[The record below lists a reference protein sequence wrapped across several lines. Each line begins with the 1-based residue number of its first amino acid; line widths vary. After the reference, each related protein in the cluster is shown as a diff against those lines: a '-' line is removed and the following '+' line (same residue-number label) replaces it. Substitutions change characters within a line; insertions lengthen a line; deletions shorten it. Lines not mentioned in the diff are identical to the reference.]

1 MDVLNR
7 KPHIWVVGDSTVSGG
22 EDPYYMPR
30 IGWGEALKDYFKD
43 TITIVNLAVAGT
55 SSKSFMQREEYH
67 RLLHELQEG
76 DFLIIG
82 FGHNDEK
89 RGVTT
94 FTSAHE
100 NFETPGSFAYTLYN
114 GYIKIGVERGASS
127 ILVTPIVRRDET
139 LKYTGASVHVT
150 ADGDY
155 PEAIRKLAEDLGTRG
170 INILVSDLTSKTR
183 ALSIMVDK
191 DDNPDNDTIYM
202 HGRTGSRELCVDNT
216 HTSLFGAEVN
226 AYLIAEDIRTS
237 DFPLR
242 IYLKEHYEN
251 PLEHASMWRSR
262 SVNPRY
268 RDPVYIRPEGGDGFW
283 PDYVD
288 EKQHHYIGSVFGDLT
303 NSLDQKQF
311 TLASRDQKMFISAGN
326 EGTNGKITASS
337 DGIAMYYL
345 RLPVNASFSVSAIV
359 TILSW
364 NKAGGPCDFSA
375 FGLMVR
381 DDMYINKKQSEL
393 LGDYV
398 CAGILFDNNHPTG
411 TNTFARRGGKLYFGG
426 GDLERVPSLL
436 EEIPLKLETT
446 GEGYRASLFGNA
458 PVSAGYDIRLTAVDP
473 EYVYVGFFAARSI
486 AIEVSHINIKIK

>member
-1 MDVLNR
+1 M
-7 KPHIWVVGDSTVSGG
+7 
-22 EDPYYMPR
+22 E
-30 IGWGEALKDYFKD
+30 
-43 TITIVNLAVAGT
+43 
-55 SSKSFMQREEYH
+55 
-67 RLLHELQEG
+67 
-76 DFLIIG
+76 
-82 FGHNDEK
+82 
-89 RGVTT
+89 
-94 FTSAHE
+94 
-100 NFETPGSFAYTLYN
+100 
-114 GYIKIGVERGASS
+114 
-127 ILVTPIVRRDET
+127 
-139 LKYTGASVHVT
+139 
-150 ADGDY
+150 
-155 PEAIRKLAEDLGTRG
+155 
-170 INILVSDLTSKTR
+170 
-183 ALSIMVDK
+183 
-191 DDNPDNDTIYM
+191 
-202 HGRTGSRELCVDNT
+202 
-216 HTSLFGAEVN
+216 
-226 AYLIAEDIRTS
+226 
-237 DFPLR
+237 
-242 IYLKEHYEN
+242 
-251 PLEHASMWRSR
+251 
-262 SVNPRY
+262 
-268 RDPVYIRPEGGDGFW
+268 
-283 PDYVD
+283 
-288 EKQHHYIGSVFGDLT
+288 
-303 NSLDQKQF
+303 
-311 TLASRDQKMFISAGN
+311 
-326 EGTNGKITASS
+326 KITASS